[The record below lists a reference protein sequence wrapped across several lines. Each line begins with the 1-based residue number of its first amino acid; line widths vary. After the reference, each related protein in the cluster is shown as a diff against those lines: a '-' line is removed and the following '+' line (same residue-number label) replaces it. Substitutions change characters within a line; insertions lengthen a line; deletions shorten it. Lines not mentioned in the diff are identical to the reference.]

1 MRMVKRKISKVIIAI
16 LIPVVIFAAAF
27 IFYVIRS
34 NTFVEP
40 SINIIPKDVLN
51 DRLEQLEENSTELLG
66 YYRKLG
72 EYCYENSQERLH
84 YVSNDIFNKDILSDE
99 LNEAVEKT
107 DLLKVYG
114 GCETITTEDYPYE
127 GDALGVL
134 FLDNILM
141 ADTSRTDY
149 GQIAVYGICYL
160 YDDSYAKEIE
170 KWKQTYVLKKLD
182 SNLYIFCKLYR
193 SHGGYCPYETLG

>member
-1 MRMVKRKISKVIIAI
+1 MVKRKISKIIIAI
-16 LIPVVIFAAAF
+16 LIPVVIFAAY
-27 IFYVIRS
+27 IFYVICS

-51 DRLEQLEENSTELLG
+51 DRLERLEENSTELLG

-72 EYCYENSQERLH
+72 EYCYENSQERLY
-84 YVSNDIFNKDILSDE
+84 YVSNDIFDKEILSDE

-107 DLLKVYG
+107 NLSKVYG

-127 GDALGVL
+127 GDTLGVL

-193 SHGGYCPYETLG
+193 DHGGYCPYETLG